1 MKKILIKA
9 ALLIASF
16 GLVVS
21 CATNTR
27 NENTTIGAVSGAVAG
42 GLAGSAIGAGT
53 GQVVAIG
60 VGAVAGAIIGGVIGH
75 SMQSSDDQ
83 QAYYAMEH
91 NPPNKARHWKN
102 KKTKKHYTF
111 TPTSQ
116 HVALKG
122 NNDCRN
128 FRAIMYNEGEN
139 KKQEVTGIACRQT
152 NGTWQA
158 TTA

>member
-1 MKKILIKA
+1 MKKIFIKA

-21 CATNTR
+21 CASNTR
-27 NENTTIGAVSGAVAG
+27 SENTTIGAVSGAVAG
-42 GLAGSAIGAGT
+42 GIAGSAIGAGT

-75 SMQSSDDQ
+75 NMESSDDK
-83 QAYYAMEH
+83 QASYVMEH
-91 NPPNKARHWKN
+91 NAPNKPTHWKN
-102 KKTKKHYTF
+102 KKTKKHYTLV
-111 TPTSQ
+111 PTSQ
-116 HVALKG
+116 HIAVKG

-128 FRAIMYNEGEN
+128 FHAIMYNEGDS
-139 KKQEVTGIACRQT
+139 KKQEVTGIACRQA
-152 NGTWQA
+152 NGSWQA